1 MDNLLK
7 FALEAHGGLKA
18 WGKFQS
24 LQANASIGGALW
36 DQKQLPGL
44 FKNAR
49 IELKL
54 AYQEIVTH
62 VVDLEEK
69 IVFTPHQVS
78 LQSESGTTID
88 ACNDPRSRFSANCKW
103 DKLHAGYFSSYAL
116 WGYLTM
122 PFLYTYPGF
131 EAQEI
136 EPWYEK
142 GERWRVLQV
151 TFPDEYAAHTRTQY
165 SYFGEDGLLRRHLY
179 TVDVLGGALGANY
192 ASEYR
197 VVDGITVPIQRRVFA
212 YDDAR
217 QKVPAPVLVS
227 IDLSEIHFK

>member
-1 MDNLLK
+1 MLK

-18 WGKFQS
+18 WGKFQR

-54 AYQEIVTH
+54 AYQEIITH
-62 VVDLEEK
+62 LVDVEEK

-78 LQSESGTTID
+78 LASESGTTID

-116 WGYLTM
+116 WGYITT

-136 EPWYEK
+136 EPWYEN

-197 VVDGITVPIQRRVFA
+197 VVDGVTVPIQRRVFA

-217 QKVPAPVLVS
+217 QKVPEPVLVS